1 MIKRLVT
8 KLGEILHPFSSGSA
22 KNFKFG
28 VLLDNLIVKG
38 LLKSDQIGEK
48 HL

>member
-8 KLGEILHPFSSGSA
+8 KLGEILDLFSSGSA

-28 VLLDNLIVKG
+28 VLLDNLIVKD
-38 LLKSDQIGEK
+38 LLKSNQIGEK